1 MYKYKIFDI
10 IICEVDIMCGFV
22 GFIDKKKNK
31 KKIIKDM
38 ADIIVHRGPDSDGY
52 YTDDD
57 CALGFR
63 RLSIIDLSGGTQ
75 PIYNE
80 DKTMAIIFNGE
91 IYNYQEI
98 RKDLLKKGHKFKTE
112 SDTEVILH
120 GYEEYHEKI
129 LDKLRG
135 MFAFV
140 IYNVNDKTLFG
151 ARDFYGIKPLY
162 YYKDDNEFM
171 FGSEIKSFLG
181 HPGFKKELN
190 RDMLKQYL
198 TFQYSVGEDT
208 FFKNVY
214 KLRPGHYFKYHDGEL
229 EIVKYYE
236 LKINNDDSKSL
247 DEWKDI
253 IRKEL
258 NESIKYHKV
267 SDVEVGSFLSS
278 GVDSS
283 IVATLSDV
291 DKTFTV
297 GYDNKKYS
305 EIDYAK
311 ELSDKIGV
319 KNISKKI
326 SKEEYFK
333 KFPMIQYYMDEPL
346 ADASAVALYFVAN
359 TASKH
364 VKVALSGEGADEIF
378 GGYNIY
384 HEPYSVS
391 WYNKI
396 PYPVRRF
403 IGILAYPMRNH
414 SGFNFLVRRSKK
426 LEDRYVGNAFIFEPR
441 DADKVLSYK
450 DTRNFRELTK
460 PYYDKVKD
468 YDQVA
473 KMQYIDFN
481 FWLIGDILLKADKM
495 SMANSLEVRVP
506 FLDRPLVS
514 EVINMPAKYKIVGN
528 QTKYAFR
535 EVCKE
540 ALPEKWADKKK
551 LGFPVPIREWIKEE
565 NIYNDIYKKFSE
577 ASEFFKPKEI
587 IKLLEEHKNGKRD
600 NSRKVWTIYSFLIWY
615 QEYFVKR

>member
-1 MYKYKIFDI
+1 
-10 IICEVDIMCGFV
+10 MCGFV
-22 GFIDKKKNK
+22 GFIDKSKNK
-31 KKIIKDM
+31 KKIINDM
-38 ADIIVHRGPDSDGY
+38 ADIIKHRGPDSDGY
-52 YTDDD
+52 YVDSE

-63 RLSIIDLSGGTQ
+63 RLSIIDLDGGSQ

-80 DKTMAIIFNGE
+80 EEDRVIVFNGE

-98 RKDLLKKGHKFKTE
+98 RDELKKCGHTFKTE
-112 SDTEVILH
+112 TDTEVILH
-120 GYEEYHEKI
+120 GYEEYGSGV
-129 LDKLRG
+129 LNKLRG

-140 IYNVNDKTLFG
+140 IYDTQEKSIFG

-162 YYKDDNEFM
+162 YYKDEKEFM
-171 FGSEIKSFLG
+171 FGSEIKAFLG
-181 HPGFKKELN
+181 HPNFKKELN
-190 RDMLKQYL
+190 KKMLKQYL

-208 FFKNVY
+208 FFKDVF
-214 KLRPGHYFKYHDGEL
+214 KLRPGHFFKYQNGNL
-229 EIVKYYE
+229 EIEKYYE
-236 LKINNDDSKSL
+236 IEIKSDDGKSL
-247 DEWKDI
+247 EEWKDI

-258 NESIKYHKV
+258 NESIKYHKI

-283 IVATLSDV
+283 IIATLSDV

-311 ELSDKIGV
+311 DLSDKIGV
-319 KNISKKI
+319 QNISKKI
-326 SKEEYFK
+326 SKEEYFD
-333 KFPMIQYYMDEPL
+333 KFSSIQYYMDEPL
-346 ADASAVALYFVAN
+346 ADPSAVALYFVAN

-396 PYPVRRF
+396 PYPIRRF
-403 IGILAYPMRNH
+403 IGIIAYPFRNH
-414 SGFNFLVRRSKK
+414 TGFNFLVRRSKK

-441 DADKVLSYK
+441 DSNKILSYK
-450 DTRNFRELTK
+450 DKHDFRELTK
-460 PYYDKVKD
+460 PYYDKARG
-468 YDQVA
+468 YDDVA

-506 FLDRPLVS
+506 FLDKYLIS
-514 EVINMPAKYKIVGN
+514 NVISIPARYKIVGN
-528 QTKYAFR
+528 ETKYAFR

-540 ALPEKWADKKK
+540 TLDTKWASKKK
-551 LGFPVPIREWIKEE
+551 LGFPVPIREWIKED
-565 NIYNDIYKKFSE
+565 DIYEKIYQMFSE
-577 ASEFFKPKEI
+577 ATEFFKTEKI
-587 IKLLEEHKNGKRD
+587 IKLLEEHRRGKRD
-600 NSRKVWTIYSFLIWY
+600 NSRKIWTIYSFLVWY

>member
-1 MYKYKIFDI
+1 
-10 IICEVDIMCGFV
+10 MCGFV
-22 GFIDKKKNK
+22 GFIDKEKNK

-38 ADIIVHRGPDSDGY
+38 ADIIIHRGPDSDGY
-52 YTDDD
+52 YVDNDL
-57 CALGFR
+57 ALGFR
-63 RLSIIDLSGGTQ
+63 RLSIIDLEGGSQ

-80 DKTMAIIFNGE
+80 KKDKVIVFNGE

-98 RKDLLKKGHKFKTE
+98 KNDLIKKGHKFSTS
-112 SDTEVILH
+112 SDTEVLLH
-120 GYEEYHEKI
+120 GYEEYQENI
-129 LDKLRG
+129 LNKLRG
-135 MFAFV
+135 MFSFV
-140 IYNVNDKTLFG
+140 IYDLKTKELFG
-151 ARDFYGIKPLY
+151 ARDFYGIKPFY
-162 YYKDDNEFM
+162 YYQNNHEFF

-181 HPGFKKELN
+181 HPKFIKELN

-214 KLRPGHYFKYHDGEL
+214 KLRPGHYLKYKNNKLTIH
-229 EIVKYYE
+229 KYYE
-236 LKINNDDSKSL
+236 IDLTSDETKNL
-247 DEWKDI
+247 DEWQDI

-258 NESIKYHKV
+258 QESIKYHKV

-311 ELSDKIGV
+311 DLSSKIGV

-326 SKEEYFK
+326 SKQEYFDN
-333 KFPMIQYYMDEPL
+333 FSMIQYYMDEPL
-346 ADASAVALYFVAN
+346 ADPSAAALYFVAN

-396 PYPVRRF
+396 PYPIRRG
-403 IGILAYPMRNH
+403 IGILAYPFRNH
-414 SGFNFLVRRSKK
+414 SGFNFLIRRSKK
-426 LEDRYVGNAFIFEPR
+426 LEDRYVGNAFIFDPR
-441 DADKVLSYK
+441 DSDKLLSYK
-450 DTRNFRELTK
+450 DKRTFQELTK
-460 PYYDKVKD
+460 PYYAKTKK
-468 YDQVA
+468 YDDVA

-506 FLDRPLVS
+506 FLDRCLIS
-514 EVINMPAKYKIVGN
+514 NVIGLPAEYKIVGN
-528 QTKYAFR
+528 ETKYAFR
-535 EVCKE
+535 QVCKE
-540 ALPEKWADKKK
+540 TLEDKVANKKK

-565 NIYNDIYKKFSE
+565 DTYNSIYELFSN
-577 ASEFFKPKEI
+577 ASEFFHVKRI
-587 IKLLEEHKNGKRD
+587 LKLLEDHKKGKRD
-600 NSRKVWTIYSFLIWY
+600 NSRKIWTIYSYLIWY

>member
-1 MYKYKIFDI
+1 
-10 IICEVDIMCGFV
+10 MCGFV
-22 GFIDKKKNK
+22 GFVDKAKNK

-38 ADIIVHRGPDSDGY
+38 AQIIEHRGPDSSGY
-52 YTDDD
+52 YVGEE

-63 RLSIIDLSGGTQ
+63 RLSIIDLSGGDQ

-80 DKTMAIIFNGE
+80 DDTKAILFNGE

-98 RKDLLKKGHKFKTE
+98 KKDLVKNGHKFKTN
-112 SDTEVILH
+112 SDTEVLLH
-120 GYEEYHEKI
+120 GYEEYGSK
-129 LDKLRG
+129 LLNMLRG

-140 IYNVNDKTLFG
+140 IYDIKDNKLFG
-151 ARDFYGIKPLY
+151 ARDFYGIKPMY
-162 YYKDDNEFM
+162 YYLNDDEFM
-171 FGSEIKSFLG
+171 FGSEIKSFLA
-181 HPGFKKELN
+181 HPNFKKELN

-198 TFQYSVGEDT
+198 TFQYSVGEDS

-214 KLRPGHYFKYHDGEL
+214 KLRPGHYFTYENGKL
-229 EIVKYYE
+229 EIEKYYE
-236 LKINNDDSKSL
+236 IDLTTDNSKNL
-247 DEWKDI
+247 EEWKNI
-253 IRKEL
+253 IRDNL
-258 NESIKYHKV
+258 NESIRYHKI

-283 IVATLSDV
+283 IVATLSNV

-311 ELSDKIGV
+311 ELSEKIGV

-326 SKEEYFK
+326 TKEEYFS
-333 KFPMIQYYMDEPL
+333 KFGDIQYYMDEPL
-346 ADASAVALYFVAN
+346 ADPAAAALYFVAN

-384 HEPYSVS
+384 HEPFSVS

-396 PYPVRRF
+396 PFIIRRG
-403 IGILAYPMRNH
+403 IGILAYPFRNH
-414 SGFNFLVRRSKK
+414 RGFNFLVRRSKK

-441 DADKVLSYK
+441 DANKILNYK
-450 DTRNFRELTK
+450 DNHKFTELTK
-460 PYYDKVKD
+460 PYYDKIKN
-468 YDQVA
+468 YDSVE

-506 FLDRPLVS
+506 FLDRVLI
-514 EVINMPAKYKIVGN
+514 ENVIHMPSKYKIVGN
-528 QTKYAFR
+528 ETKYAFR
-535 EVCKE
+535 QVCKE
-540 ALPEKWADKKK
+540 TLDSKWAEKKK

-565 NIYNDIYKKFSE
+565 DIYSTIYKLFES
-577 ASEFFKPKEI
+577 SGEFFNTKRI
-587 IKLLEEHKNGKRD
+587 IKLLNDHKNGKHD
-600 NSRKVWTIYSFLIWY
+600 NSRKIWTIYTFLVWY
-615 QEYFVKR
+615 NEYFVKR

>member
-1 MYKYKIFDI
+1 
-10 IICEVDIMCGFV
+10 MCGFV
-22 GFIDKKKNK
+22 GFVDKANNK

-38 ADIIVHRGPDSDGY
+38 ADIIKHRGPDSDGY
-52 YTDDD
+52 YVGND

-63 RLSIIDLSGGTQ
+63 RLSIIDLAGGDQ

-80 DKTMAIIFNGE
+80 DNTKIITFNGE

-98 RKDLLKKGHKFKTE
+98 REDLVGKGHKFKTN
-112 SDTEVILH
+112 SDTEVLLH
-120 GYEEYHEKI
+120 GYEEYGSK
-129 LDKLRG
+129 LLNKLRG

-140 IYNVNDKTLFG
+140 IYDIKDNSLFV

-162 YYKDDNEFM
+162 YYLTDDEFM

-181 HPGFKKELN
+181 HPNFKKELN

-214 KLRPGHYFKYHDGEL
+214 KLRPGHYMTYKDGKL
-229 EIVKYYE
+229 DIKKYYE
-236 LKINNDDSKSL
+236 IDLTSDNTKSL

-258 NESIKYHKV
+258 KESIKYHKI

-311 ELSDKIGV
+311 ELSEKIGV

-326 SKEEYFK
+326 SKKEYFD
-333 KFPMIQYYMDEPL
+333 KFSDIQYFMDEPL
-346 ADASAVALYFVAN
+346 ADPSAAALYFVAN

-396 PYPVRRF
+396 PYPIRRG
-403 IGILAYPMRNH
+403 IGVMAYPFRNH
-414 SGFNFLVRRSKK
+414 TGFNFLVRRSKK
-426 LEDRYVGNAFIFEPR
+426 LEDRYVGNAFIFDPH
-441 DADKVLSYK
+441 DAEKILSYQDK
-450 DTRNFRELTK
+450 HTFKELTK
-460 PYYDKVKD
+460 SYYEKAKN
-468 YDQVA
+468 YDDVG

-506 FLDRPLVS
+506 FLDRMLISNVISMPS
-514 EVINMPAKYKIVGN
+514 EYKIVGN
-528 QTKYAFR
+528 ETKYAFR
-535 EVCKE
+535 QVCKE
-540 ALPEKWADKKK
+540 TLDPKWANKKK

-565 NIYNDIYKKFSE
+565 DTYNNIYKLFES
-577 ASEFFKPKEI
+577 SHEFFNVNRI
-587 IKLLEEHKNGKRD
+587 LKLLADHKTGKRD
-600 NSRKVWTIYSFLIWY
+600 NSRKIWTIYSFLIWY